1 MQRDFLQIV
10 LDDQLRS
17 LFRVLNF
24 QKLKVIPE
32 LKMCVVVVDGISPN
46 SSRIIATF
54 FIETPKG
61 AKYIMRS
68 LKAFVSP

>member
-32 LKMCVVVVDGISPN
+32 LKMCVVVVDGIGVCDDTAIRCLAEN
-46 SSRIIATF
+46 S
-54 FIETPKG
+54 
-61 AKYIMRS
+61 
-68 LKAFVSP
+68 L